1 MFPWEG
7 DTDTY
12 AGTYSNPRASY
23 QSPRR
28 ARGKHRGN
36 AVRKPSWIPNETLE
50 ILKSTCNPAKV
61 TSTHKVRI
69 VAQDRTMSYSDR
81 LARFGAIGNVD

>member
-7 DTDTY
+7 DTESY
-12 AGTYSNPRASY
+12 AGTYSNVRASY

-50 ILKSTCNPAKV
+50 VLKSTRVRTNKLRT
-61 TSTHKVRI
+61 TSTRTIAEPRHRI
-69 VAQDRTMSYSDR
+69 TAAD
-81 LARFGAIGNVD
+81 LAPIGNVE